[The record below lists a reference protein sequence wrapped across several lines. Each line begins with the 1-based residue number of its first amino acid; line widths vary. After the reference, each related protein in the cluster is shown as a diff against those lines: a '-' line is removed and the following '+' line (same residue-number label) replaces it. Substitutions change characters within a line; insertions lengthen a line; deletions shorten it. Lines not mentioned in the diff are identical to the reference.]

1 MPNPLIRVA
10 SREIKIA
17 LSGHNINPLTCSLSF
32 IRLEPPSNALYR
44 TDQDAAILRI
54 LYAIF

>member
-32 IRLEPPSNALYR
+32 IRLEPPVTPLYR
-44 TDQDAAILRI
+44 TDHAPILRI